1 MVNTGILCNLG
12 IQGWSRQGSCVNWDL
27 GMVNTGIYSVNL
39 GPRNSQYRDLMLF
52 WDLGMVNTGIYHVNL
67 SNRRFDPN
75 RMLPAD
81 SYLSKWIGIQQH
93 YYSGY
98 GFQAVVSLCL

>member
-1 MVNTGILCNLG
+1 MITWDPGIVNTGIC
-12 IQGWSRQGSCVNWDL
+12 R
-27 GMVNTGIYSVNL
+27 
-39 GPRNSQYRDLMLF
+39 
-52 WDLGMVNTGIYHVNL
+52 VNL
-67 SNRRFDPN
+67 SNLRFDPN

-98 GFQAVVSLCL
+98 GFQAVVSLCDIYNLIVVLI